1 MEAELREPY
10 DDCDLRGNKMR
21 ADPAS
26 DFPERSFMTDARAVP
41 KSERLRLMSWN
52 LNINRRKL
60 FGGGH
65 GVRVISV
72 HSTMSR
78 QAGQRLLEKM
88 ITMLM

>member
-60 FGGGH
+60 FAKGG
-65 GVRVISV
+65 
-72 HSTMSR
+72 
-78 QAGQRLLEKM
+78 LLS
-88 ITMLM
+88 LGSPPLHVDLFAQ